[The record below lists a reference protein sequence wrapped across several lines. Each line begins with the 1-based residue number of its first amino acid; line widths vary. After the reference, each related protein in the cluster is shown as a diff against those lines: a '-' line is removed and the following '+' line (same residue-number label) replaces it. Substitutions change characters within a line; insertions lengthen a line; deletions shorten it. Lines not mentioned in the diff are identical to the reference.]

1 MLRNLDFMVK
11 LTGSR
16 LRIDRKID
24 VILFAL
30 QGKNVNM
37 SDEVTKA
44 SVCSIPW
51 LLVKM
56 HMPGFKSNPIQIRIS
71 VSLA

>member
-1 MLRNLDFMVK
+1 MLRDLGFIVK
-11 LTGSR
+11 LTGSH
-16 LRIDRKID
+16 LRIYRKID

-44 SVCSIPW
+44 SLCRILR

-56 HMPGFKSNPIQIRIS
+56 HMPGFKSNPIKS
-71 VSLA
+71 EFL

>member
-1 MLRNLDFMVK
+1 MLRNLDFTVK
-11 LTGSR
+11 LTGSH
-16 LRIDRKID
+16 LRVDRKID
-24 VILFAL
+24 MILFAL

-44 SVCSIPW
+44 SLCRIPW

-56 HMPGFKSNPIQIRIS
+56 HTPGFKPNPIK
-71 VSLA
+71 LEFL